1 MNRLTGKW
9 CSVVVMAVTL
19 GSLAGRAA
27 QQVTVDLSAYTPGHG
42 VDVKRDGVRLL
53 VRWPIADKEFVLL
66 TLDLRPEQPLIE
78 SLGIASETSES
89 TTLLRGVEP
98 LVFLT
103 VGTLQAPAGRP
114 PQMSLFNTFFDK
126 PASRPHQS
134 YLGRLNLRRVR
145 ATSQGQRASVA
156 VGELT
161 IGPFAGELVF
171 TFYPGSRLL
180 HEEAVVA
187 TDEERRAI
195 LYDAGLAGKSAGWQ
209 QFAWVDTEGRIQR
222 TEVHPEVADR
232 PLAVRHRTLIAEC
245 AQGSV
250 ACFPPP
256 HQFQFPRDWTDN
268 LKFTW
273 LGREHNQFAHPFG
286 FGIRQVPDGGRPF
299 EPWFNAPP
307 KTQQRLG
314 VFYLLSRG
322 CAEDAL
328 RETLRYTHGD
338 RFPALPGY
346 ITFTSHWHMAV
357 AVSAMNQQVQRI
369 PEFVGMFKEMGV
381 NAVHLADFH
390 GDGHQKDPGPLR
402 LPELE
407 MLFRE
412 CERLSDRDFL
422 LIPGEEVDD
431 FLGIR
436 EKGKH
441 PGHWM
446 SLFPR
451 PVYWLL
457 RPPHPTLSPAP
468 GGEGRVRGT
477 DQPFVENHPRYGKVY
492 RVGSRDDMVA
502 LLKQDKGLAWTAHPR
517 IKASSW
523 APDIFRHEDF
533 YLGEQWLGAAWKAMP
548 VDLSR
553 PRLGE
558 RALDLLDDMANW
570 GQKKY
575 LPGEVDVFK
584 LDPTHELYGH
594 MNVNY
599 VRLPRLPR
607 FEEGWQ
613 PLLDSLRRG
622 KFFVTTGEVLF
633 LEFTVGGKR
642 SGETLAFKPGER
654 PELRVTLEWT
664 FPLRFAEI
672 ISGDG
677 QRIYREPIDLTD
689 TGPFGTRTLTLR
701 PELTGRKW
709 VRLEAWDVAV
719 NGAFTQPVW
728 LSGE

>member
-1 MNRLTGKW
+1 M
-9 CSVVVMAVTL
+9 VVLCAFWSDSRT
-19 GSLAGRAA
+19 AA
-27 QQVTVDLSAYTPGHG
+27 QPIRADFSAYAPNCG
-42 VDVKRDGVRLL
+42 VEVKQQGERLL
-53 VRWPIADKEFVLL
+53 IGWPLERNEVGRL
-66 TLDLRPEQPLIE
+66 TLDLRSQQPLIE
-78 SLGIASETSES
+78 RLGITSGVSES
-89 TTLLRGVEP
+89 DTLVRGLDP

-103 VGTLQAPAGRP
+103 VGTRQAPPRRS
-114 PQMSLFNTFFDK
+114 PQMSVFNVFFDK
-126 PASRPHQS
+126 PASRPYQS
-134 YLGRLNLRRVR
+134 FFGRLDL
-145 ATSQGQRASVA
+145 QRARVA
-156 VGELT
+156 SEGRRAHVTLGEFT
-161 IGPFAGELVF
+161 VGPFKGELVF
-171 TFYPGSRLL
+171 TFYPGSKLL
-180 HEEAVVA
+180 HVEAAVF
-187 TDEERRAI
+187 TGEDRRAI
-195 LYDAGLAGKSAGWQ
+195 LYDAGLAGKAAGWQ
-209 QFAWVDTEGRIQR
+209 RLAWMDTDGHFQHANVN
-222 TEVHPEVADR
+222 TEAADH
-232 PLAVRHRTLIAEC
+232 PLAVRYRALIAEC
-245 AQGSV
+245 GHGSI

-256 HQFQFPRDWTDN
+256 HQYQFPRDWTDN

-273 LGREHNQFAHPFG
+273 WGRDHNGFSHPSG

-307 KTQQRLG
+307 GTEQRLG

-322 CAEDAL
+322 RAEDAL

-338 RFPALPGY
+338 HFPVLPGH

-357 AVSAMNQQVQRI
+357 AVSAMNQKVQGI

-390 GDGHQKDPGPLR
+390 GDGHQKDPGPSR

-422 LIPGEEVDD
+422 LLPGEEVDE

-451 PVYWLL
+451 PVYWTM
-457 RPPHPTLSPAP
+457 RRKP
-468 GGEGRVRGT
+468 EE
-477 DQPFVENHPRYGKVY
+477 PFVQNHPHYGKVY
-492 RVGSRDDMVA
+492 HVGSRPDMFA
-502 LLKQDKGLAWTAHPR
+502 LLKVEKGLAWTAHPR

-523 APDIFRHEDF
+523 TPDIFHHEDF
-533 YLGEQWLGAAWKAMP
+533 YLSDRWLGGAWKAMP
-548 VDLSR
+548 IDLSR
-553 PRLGE
+553 ERLGE

-584 LDPTHELYGH
+584 LDHTHELYGH

-599 VRLPRLPR
+599 VRLDRLPR

-613 PLLDSLRRG
+613 PVLDALRAGR
-622 KFFVTTGEVLF
+622 FSVSTGEVLIR
-633 LEFTVGGKR
+633 EFTVGGKQ
-642 SGETLAFKPGER
+642 SGETLALTDGER
-654 PELRVTLEWT
+654 PELRVALDWT
-664 FPLRFAEI
+664 FPLRFVEI

-677 QRIYREPIDLTD
+677 QKAYRERIDLSD
-689 TGPFGTRTLTLR
+689 TGSFGTRVLTLR
-701 PELTGRKW
+701 PELRGRKW
-709 VRLEAWDVAV
+709 VRLEVWDVAV

-728 LSGE
+728 LSAP